1 MSAVVSKDIS
11 PATVEVQVTSGVNN
25 AFEGVRMV
33 LASIAAGAAA
43 AQTYN
48 QYRGRGH
55 EAAAK
60 AVLDKHYR

>member
-1 MSAVVSKDIS
+1 MSTVVSKTYS
-11 PATVEVQVTSGVNN
+11 PATVEADAMSTVTR
-25 AFEGVRMV
+25 AFDGVRLV
-33 LASIAAGAAA
+33 FSSVAEGFAA

-48 QYRGRGH
+48 SVRGRGH